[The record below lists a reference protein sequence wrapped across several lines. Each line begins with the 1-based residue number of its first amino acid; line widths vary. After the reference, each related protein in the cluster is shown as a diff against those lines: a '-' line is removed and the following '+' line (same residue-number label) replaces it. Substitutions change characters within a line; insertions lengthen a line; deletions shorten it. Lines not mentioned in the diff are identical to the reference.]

1 MEDHVRGSYYVERIG
16 SAKLFAEP
24 PVRFNGR
31 TALRSDTY
39 VGAFSSFGRDCEV
52 QDARI
57 GRYCEIAPGCL
68 LGATGHPLNWLS
80 ISAFQYKHAAWGW
93 HPSAADSEVIDP
105 QEGGRP
111 SFRGATAVIGNDVW
125 VGANV
130 VVLSG
135 VTVGDGAVLA
145 AGSVVTSDVAPYSIV
160 GGAPAKVIKSRV
172 PDDVR
177 DELLELQWWRFSP
190 NQLSGIPFDDQTAA
204 VAALGP
210 RIKGLEPYEPGF
222 VEIPKAKV
230 PPRRRSVFGR

>member
-1 MEDHVRGSYYVERIG
+1 MEEHVRGAHHVERLG
-16 SAKLFAEP
+16 SSKLFVEP

-39 VGAFSSFGRDCEV
+39 VGAYTSFGRDCEV

-57 GRYCEIAPGCL
+57 GRYCEIAPGVL
-68 LGATGHPLNWLS
+68 LGATGHPLTWLS
-80 ISAFQYKHAAWGW
+80 ISAFQYKKASWGW

-105 QEGGRP
+105 EAGGRP

-125 VGANV
+125 IGANV

-145 AGSVVTSDVAPYSIV
+145 AGSVVTSDVPPYAIV

-172 PDDVR
+172 PVDLR

-190 NQLSGIPFDDQTAA
+190 NQLRGIPYDDQPAA
-204 VAALGP
+204 VAAL
-210 RIKGLEPYEPGF
+210 R
-222 VEIPKAKV
+222 A
-230 PPRRRSVFGR
+230 RSSTGWSRMRPASSRS